1 MSLKLQLSEDLK
13 TAMKNKDRIRKDV
26 VILIRSSIKQV
37 EVDERRDCTDDDVLQ
52 IIMKQVKQRKDALEA
67 FKQGQRDDLVEQTEA
82 EISILSQYLPEQL
95 TEEEITEIVKK
106 AVEETEAKSIK
117 DMGKVMSHVMEQTKG
132 KADGKTVNQ
141 LVRRQLSS

>member
-1 MSLKLQLSEDLK
+1 MSLKLQLAEDLK

-67 FKQGQRDDLVEQTEA
+67 FKQGQRDDLIEQTEA

-95 TEEEITEIVKK
+95 TEEELAEIVKK
-106 AVEETEAKSIK
+106 AVEEMEAKSIK

>member
-1 MSLKLQLSEDLK
+1 MTLKLQLAEDLK
-13 TAMKNKDRIRKDV
+13 TAMKSKDRIRKDV

-67 FKQGQRDDLVEQTEA
+67 FKQGQRYDLVEQTEA

-95 TEEEITEIVKK
+95 TEGELALIVKK
-106 AVEETEAKSIK
+106 AVEETEAKSTK